1 MPIDT
6 GIYAQIQQPKIDSPI
21 AGLAQMA
28 QLQHLQ
34 SQGKLADLT
43 YAEKQREIA
52 DQQGVRDALIGAG
65 GDTKAATTALMSK
78 GFYKPALEIGKA
90 QTEQQKQQA
99 DIGKTKSDT
108 AKIDH
113 ETATHQ
119 FELAGQLA
127 SSWAQ
132 DPTITPQRIQAGL
145 AAAVNSKIVSPEI
158 YQAKIAELQNVGQ
171 DPASLN
177 AWAKGTLA
185 QVMKAKDSMALME
198 ADANAKLQ
206 AKTSTENNA
215 ATNATSSANN
225 AATNETTRRGQDLTN
240 ARAKD
245 QLKAPTEFQGKS
257 AGYGA
262 RAEQADKII
271 TSLEGNYSPAAIN
284 SKVSVEGTPLVG
296 GILGAATNKFALSA
310 NDQRA
315 EQAQRDFVNA
325 VLRQES
331 GASISASEF
340 DNARRQYFPQP
351 GDSKDVL
358 TQKAQNRKLAIQGFK
373 NSAGRANFSSDAPI
387 APAGGDIHAQADA
400 ILQGK

>member
-1 MPIDT
+1 MPADT

-21 AGLAQMA
+21 TGLAQMA
-28 QLQHLQ
+28 QLRHFEDQ
-34 SQGKLADLT
+34 SKLSDLT
-43 YAEKQREIA
+43 FAEKQREIV
-52 DQQGVRDALIGAG
+52 DQQGMRDAISGAG
-65 GDTKAATTALMSK
+65 NDPKAAQAALMRK
-78 GFYKPALEIGKA
+78 GFYKPAIEIGKA
-90 QTEQQKQQA
+90 QTEQQKTQGEIQDKQVETA
-99 DIGKTKSDT
+99 KKVSGMVGSASYAIVQNPTYENAIAVTEMLRNSLPPDFA
-108 AKIDH
+108 AKIDVSQIPRDPEQLKQWANNH
-113 ETATHQ
+113 YLKSIETDKIMADVTSRRNNDQTNAT
-119 FELAGQLA
+119 
-127 SSWAQ
+127 S
-132 DPTITPQRIQAGL
+132 
-145 AAAVNSKIVSPEI
+145 
-158 YQAKIAELQNVGQ
+158 IA
-171 DPASLN
+171 
-177 AWAKGTLA
+177 
-185 QVMKAKDSMALME
+185 
-198 ADANAKLQ
+198 
-206 AKTSTENNA
+206 NNA
-215 ATNATSSANN
+215 ATNA
-225 AATNETTRRGQDLTN
+225 TTRRGQDLTN

-271 TSLEGNYSPAAIN
+271 TSLEGKYNPAAIN
-284 SKVSVEGTPLVG
+284 SKLSVESTPLVG

-340 DNARRQYFPQP
+340 DNARSQYFPQP

-373 NSAGRANFSSDAPI
+373 NSAGKANFSSDAPI
-387 APAGGDIHAQADA
+387 QPVGGDIHAQADA